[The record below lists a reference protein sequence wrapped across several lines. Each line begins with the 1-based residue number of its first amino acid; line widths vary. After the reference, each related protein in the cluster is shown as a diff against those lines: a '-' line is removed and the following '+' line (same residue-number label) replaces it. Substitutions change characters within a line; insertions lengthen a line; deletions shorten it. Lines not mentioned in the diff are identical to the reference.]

1 MVVVL
6 VLIEDRAGGSFC
18 LKRRGN
24 MESFGEEGFIEE
36 VSALVDVEVAE
47 GDEVMVVGVDVG
59 GPVVEPAGDAL

>member
-1 MVVVL
+1 
-6 VLIEDRAGGSFC
+6 
-18 LKRRGN
+18 